1 MLQRNWL
8 RHLLLLHNQLRG
20 WRRRIGLE
28 DGLCRGLLT
37 RFHVDSHD
45 LALTQHHDHA
55 TSTTYQAAETQ
66 HTTHGRANNGCCVVS
81 QAATA
86 LWVSVP
92 VIGCSRAA
100 RSPVTPRDLIMN
112 LTARQYHFS
121 VLITAAWRACL
132 PVIADDGVPIYNTTG
147 AEPLR
152 AIGIGMAIPR
162 TACVLIGRPVYSA
175 AVLVFNFSTGEL
187 VVVRLVGA
195 ARPPRQ
201 AVVANDV
208 ASVRFARCT

>member
-1 MLQRNWL
+1 MVSI
-8 RHLLLLHNQLRG
+8 H
-20 WRRRIGLE
+20 RRRFCLRRERHTQERRTTNHQRRTSGAEYTQTQSRASARTLSTEWNVPRTKKKVYIAPFPHTSAGATTLWVRCRVVGR
-28 DGLCRGLLT
+28 GLC
-37 RFHVDSHD
+37 
-45 LALTQHHDHA
+45 
-55 TSTTYQAAETQ
+55 
-66 HTTHGRANNGCCVVS
+66 
-81 QAATA
+81 
-86 LWVSVP
+86 
-92 VIGCSRAA
+92 A
-100 RSPVTPRDLIMN
+100 RCPESPRDLIMN
-112 LTARQYHFS
+112 VTARQHKFG
-121 VLITAAWRACL
+121 VQITAARRACL
-132 PVIADDGVPIYNTTG
+132 PVIADDSVPIYNTTG

>member
-1 MLQRNWL
+1 MQQGHF
-8 RHLLLLHNQLRG
+8 HL
-20 WRRRIGLE
+20 
-28 DGLCRGLLT
+28 T
-37 RFHVDSHD
+37 
-45 LALTQHHDHA
+45 A
-55 TSTTYQAAETQ
+55 TT
-66 HTTHGRANNGCCVVS
+66 
-81 QAATA
+81 
-86 LWVSVP
+86 LWVGGHV
-92 VIGCSRAA
+92 VGRRLRAIL
-100 RSPVTPRDLIMN
+100 SVTPCDLIMN
-112 LTARQYHFS
+112 LTTRYHQFS